1 MTVAYNIFYTQVPI
15 MASFH
20 LITRYNEL
28 MQNELVSSSQLQS
41 YQHARQSRDA
51 RFDGLFF
58 VAVKTTGIYCR
69 PICPATTPKE
79 KNIEYFTHAHQ
90 AVKAGYRPC
99 LRCHPDS
106 APGSPLWKGVS
117 SSLERAKKLIDEGAL
132 DTGSMSDLS
141 DRLGITERYLR
152 KLFDKHLGISPKA
165 YALFRQ
171 CEFAKNLLHQTTLP
185 ITEIALASGF
195 NSVRRFNDCF
205 KKQLSLTPSQI
216 RKSNKVPSNTI
227 QLKLYY
233 RPPYDW
239 QHLQQFFATRMIDGL
254 EWTDKNSYGRTF
266 LFEGISSEN
275 DSPMQ
280 CKGHFTAQHN
290 PNKHRFDVTIEI
302 DNIAHLKMV
311 VNTIRRILDLDTDSK
326 TVEQCLRHSGFIN
339 YKKGL
344 RLPGTWSLL
353 EAGIRAILGQQ
364 ISVVAALN
372 LVKSV
377 IDELGEKTSN
387 GKVYF
392 PTAKALADADFEFIK
407 MPGKRKETLTN
418 LAKHFLHSSSAK
430 NPESWLTLKGIGP
443 WTIDYA
449 KMRGLSDPDIYLG
462 GDLGVKKVMDK
473 PNLSIDPTKAT
484 PFRSYL
490 TFQLWHKL

>member
-1 MTVAYNIFYTQVPI
+1 

-20 LITRYNEL
+20 LITRYNGV
-28 MQNELVSSSQLQS
+28 MQNKSVISSQLQS
-41 YQHARQSRDA
+41 YQHARHSRDA

-79 KNIEYFTHAHQ
+79 KNIEYFAHAHL

-117 SSLERAKKLIDEGAL
+117 TSLERAKQLIDEGAL
-132 DTGSMSDLS
+132 DNDTMNHLAN
-141 DRLGITERYLR
+141 RLGISDRYLR
-152 KLFDKHLGISPKA
+152 KIFDKHLGLSPKA

-171 CEFAKNLLHQTTLP
+171 CEFAKNLLHQTSLP

-205 KKQLSLTPSQI
+205 KKQLSLTPSQV
-216 RKSNKVPSNTI
+216 RKSTKAPSNHI

-239 QHLQQFFATRMIDGL
+239 QHLQQFYAARLIEGL
-254 EWTDKNSYGRTF
+254 EWTEENSYGRTF
-266 LFEGISSEN
+266 FFEDCLEDNTSKKTTQIN
-275 DSPMQ
+275 
-280 CKGHFTAQHN
+280 CKGHFTAHHN
-290 PNKHRFDVTIEI
+290 HTKHRFDVTIVI
-302 DNIAHLKMV
+302 DDISHLKSV
-311 VNTIRRILDLDTDSK
+311 VNNIRRILDLDTDSS
-326 TVEQCLRHSGFIN
+326 TIEQCLNSSGFHN
-339 YKKGL
+339 HTKGL

-364 ISVVAALN
+364 ISVVAACN

-377 IDELGEKTSN
+377 INELGEKTTD
-387 GKVYF
+387 GKIYF
-392 PTAKALADADFEFIK
+392 PSVQALANTDYSFIK
-407 MPGKRKETLTN
+407 MPGKRKETLRS
-418 LAKHFLHSSSAK
+418 LANHFIHSESAN
-430 NPESWLTLKGIGP
+430 NPDTWLDLKGVGP

-449 KMRGLSDPDIYLG
+449 KMRGLSDPDIYLI
-462 GDLGVKKVMDK
+462 GDLGVKKAMDTLGLK
-473 PNLSIDPTKAT
+473 LDPAKAS

-490 TFQLWHKL
+490 TFQLWNKL